1 MPAFKKTT
9 SPFSPPRVKYKPGS
23 SFNTPMLNPPAAA
36 PRADNVKTAPLG
48 SVERVVT
55 VTTSTLAK
63 LNGARMVA
71 AAVIVAA
78 SVDGSSS
85 STNTVIWIVASAVAL
100 T

>member
-1 MPAFKKTT
+1 
-9 SPFSPPRVKYKPGS
+9 
-23 SFNTPMLNPPAAA
+23 MLKPPAAA
-36 PRADNVKTAPLG
+36 PRADNVKTAPPG

-55 VTTSTLAK
+55 VTTPALAK
-63 LNGARMVA
+63 PNGARTVA

-85 STNTVIWIVASAVAL
+85 STNTVISMVASAVAL